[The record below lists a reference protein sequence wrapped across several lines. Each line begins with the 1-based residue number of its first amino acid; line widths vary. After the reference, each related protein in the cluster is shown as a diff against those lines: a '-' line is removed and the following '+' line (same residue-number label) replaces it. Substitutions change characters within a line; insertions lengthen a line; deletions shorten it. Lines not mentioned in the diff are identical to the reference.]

1 MVLSAITEASGA
13 SVLFTGDNFTRL
25 LGGLGTSITV
35 AGLALLV
42 GIPLG
47 IILGALRILRNPVLR
62 AVLRLYLEFFRIVP
76 TLVLLFLTYYILPR
90 ELGVQVDGVTVA
102 VVTFGLWVAAEISDI
117 VRGSLISVSDHQVDA
132 GKALGMNG
140 LQVLWYV
147 RIPQSINLM
156 VPATINLAARVIMTT
171 SLLLLISVIDVIT
184 VGQQIME
191 ANRMTHPDAAFWVYG
206 FIFLLYFIICW
217 PLAMIAKA
225 LEKRAKERNNGG
237 FRRSVRFPRLRTAA
251 VRPSSA
257 QILWR
262 SRSAQGCQFRRQ
274 ARPGAGAARSL
285 RFRQVHTDSLPER
298 FGDHSG
304 R

>member
-1 MVLSAITEASGA
+1 MVLSAITDVALSPAYPASTTLASGA

-25 LGGLGTSITV
+25 LSGLGTSVTV

-47 IILGALRILRNPVLR
+47 VVLGALRILKNPVLR

-76 TLVLLFLTYYILPR
+76 TLVLLFLSYYILPR

-102 VVTFGLWVAAEISDI
+102 VVAFGLWVSAEISDI
-117 VRGSLISVSDHQVDA
+117 VRGALISVSDHQVDA

-140 LQVLWYV
+140 LQLLWYV

-156 VPATINLAARVIMTT
+156 IPATINLAARVIMTT

-206 FIFLLYFIICW
+206 FIFFLYFIICW

-225 LEKRAKERNNGG
+225 LEKRAKERNNG
-237 FRRSVRFPRLRTAA
+237 
-251 VRPSSA
+251 
-257 QILWR
+257 
-262 SRSAQGCQFRRQ
+262 
-274 ARPGAGAARSL
+274 
-285 RFRQVHTDSLPER
+285 
-298 FGDHSG
+298 
-304 R
+304 

>member
-1 MVLSAITEASGA
+1 MVLSAITDVALSPAYPASTALASGA

-25 LGGLGTSITV
+25 LSGLGTSVTV

-47 IILGALRILRNPVLR
+47 VVLGALRILKNPVLR

-76 TLVLLFLTYYILPR
+76 TLVLLFLSYYILPR

-102 VVTFGLWVAAEISDI
+102 VVAFGLWVSAEISDI
-117 VRGSLISVSDHQVDA
+117 VRGALISVSDHQVDA

-140 LQVLWYV
+140 LQLLWYV

-156 VPATINLAARVIMTT
+156 IPATINLAARVIMTT

-191 ANRMTHPDAAFWVYG
+191 ANRMTHPDAAFCVYG
-206 FIFLLYFIICW
+206 FIFFLYFIICW

-225 LEKRAKERNNGG
+225 LEKRAKERNNG
-237 FRRSVRFPRLRTAA
+237 
-251 VRPSSA
+251 
-257 QILWR
+257 
-262 SRSAQGCQFRRQ
+262 
-274 ARPGAGAARSL
+274 
-285 RFRQVHTDSLPER
+285 
-298 FGDHSG
+298 
-304 R
+304 

>member
-1 MVLSAITEASGA
+1 MEPLAITDAAGAAYVTAASGA
-13 SVLFTGDNFTRL
+13 SVIFTGDNFPRL
-25 LGGLGTSITV
+25 LSGLGTSVTV
-35 AGLALLV
+35 AGLALVV

-47 IILGALRILRNPVLR
+47 IVLGALRILHNPVLR

-76 TLVLLFLTYYILPR
+76 TLVILFLSYYILPR
-90 ELGVQVDGVTVA
+90 EFGVQVDGVTVA
-102 VVTFGLWVAAEISDI
+102 VVAFGLWVAAEISDI
-117 VRGSLISVSDHQVDA
+117 VRGALISVSDHQVDA

-140 LQVLWYV
+140 LQILWYV

-206 FIFLLYFIICW
+206 FIFFLYFIICW

-225 LEKRAKERNNGG
+225 LEKRAKERNNG
-237 FRRSVRFPRLRTAA
+237 
-251 VRPSSA
+251 
-257 QILWR
+257 
-262 SRSAQGCQFRRQ
+262 
-274 ARPGAGAARSL
+274 
-285 RFRQVHTDSLPER
+285 
-298 FGDHSG
+298 
-304 R
+304 

>member
-1 MVLSAITEASGA
+1 M
-13 SVLFTGDNFTRL
+13 
-25 LGGLGTSITV
+25 
-35 AGLALLV
+35 
-42 GIPLG
+42 
-47 IILGALRILRNPVLR
+47 
-62 AVLRLYLEFFRIVP
+62 
-76 TLVLLFLTYYILPR
+76 
-90 ELGVQVDGVTVA
+90 TVA

-117 VRGSLISVSDHQVDA
+117 VPRGSLISVTIRCQVDA

-225 LEKRAKERNNGG
+225 LEKRAKERNNG
-237 FRRSVRFPRLRTAA
+237 
-251 VRPSSA
+251 
-257 QILWR
+257 
-262 SRSAQGCQFRRQ
+262 
-274 ARPGAGAARSL
+274 
-285 RFRQVHTDSLPER
+285 
-298 FGDHSG
+298 
-304 R
+304 

>member
-1 MVLSAITEASGA
+1 M
-13 SVLFTGDNFTRL
+13 
-25 LGGLGTSITV
+25 
-35 AGLALLV
+35 
-42 GIPLG
+42 
-47 IILGALRILRNPVLR
+47 
-62 AVLRLYLEFFRIVP
+62 LRLYLEFFRIVP

-102 VVTFGLWVAAEISDI
+102 VVTFSLWVAAEISDI

-225 LEKRAKERNNGG
+225 LEKRAKERNNG
-237 FRRSVRFPRLRTAA
+237 
-251 VRPSSA
+251 
-257 QILWR
+257 
-262 SRSAQGCQFRRQ
+262 
-274 ARPGAGAARSL
+274 
-285 RFRQVHTDSLPER
+285 
-298 FGDHSG
+298 
-304 R
+304 

>member
-1 MVLSAITEASGA
+1 MTDASGAAVTLASGA

-25 LGGLGTSITV
+25 LAGLGTSVTV
-35 AGLALLV
+35 AGLALVV

-47 IILGALRILRNPVLR
+47 IVLGALRILRNPVLR

-76 TLVLLFLTYYILPR
+76 TLVILFLAYYILPR

-102 VVTFGLWVAAEISDI
+102 VVAFGLWVAAEISDI
-117 VRGSLISVSDHQVDA
+117 VRGALISVSDHQVDA

-140 LQVLWYV
+140 LQILWYV

-206 FIFLLYFIICW
+206 FIFFLYFIICW

-225 LEKRAKERNNGG
+225 LEKRAKERNNG
-237 FRRSVRFPRLRTAA
+237 
-251 VRPSSA
+251 
-257 QILWR
+257 
-262 SRSAQGCQFRRQ
+262 
-274 ARPGAGAARSL
+274 
-285 RFRQVHTDSLPER
+285 
-298 FGDHSG
+298 
-304 R
+304 

>member
-1 MVLSAITEASGA
+1 MEPSVMTDPSGAAVTLASGA

-25 LGGLGTSITV
+25 LTGLGTSVTV
-35 AGLALLV
+35 AGLALVV

-47 IILGALRILRNPVLR
+47 IVLGALRILRNPVLR

-76 TLVLLFLTYYILPR
+76 TLVILFLAYYILPR

-102 VVTFGLWVAAEISDI
+102 VVAFGLWVAAEISDI
-117 VRGSLISVSDHQVDA
+117 VRGALISVSDHQVDA

-140 LQVLWYV
+140 LQILWYV

-206 FIFLLYFIICW
+206 FIFFLYFIICW

-225 LEKRAKERNNGG
+225 LEKRAKERNNG
-237 FRRSVRFPRLRTAA
+237 
-251 VRPSSA
+251 
-257 QILWR
+257 
-262 SRSAQGCQFRRQ
+262 
-274 ARPGAGAARSL
+274 
-285 RFRQVHTDSLPER
+285 
-298 FGDHSG
+298 
-304 R
+304 

>member
-1 MVLSAITEASGA
+1 V
-13 SVLFTGDNFTRL
+13 
-25 LGGLGTSITV
+25 TV
-35 AGLALLV
+35 AGLALVV

-47 IILGALRILRNPVLR
+47 IVLGALRILRNPVLR

-76 TLVLLFLTYYILPR
+76 TLVILFLSYYILPR

-102 VVTFGLWVAAEISDI
+102 VVAFGLWVAAEISDI
-117 VRGSLISVSDHQVDA
+117 VRGALISVSDHQVDA

-140 LQVLWYV
+140 LQILWYV

-156 VPATINLAARVIMTT
+156 VPAAINLAARVIMTT

-206 FIFLLYFIICW
+206 FIFFLYFIICW

-225 LEKRAKERNNGG
+225 LEKRAKERNNG
-237 FRRSVRFPRLRTAA
+237 
-251 VRPSSA
+251 
-257 QILWR
+257 
-262 SRSAQGCQFRRQ
+262 
-274 ARPGAGAARSL
+274 
-285 RFRQVHTDSLPER
+285 
-298 FGDHSG
+298 
-304 R
+304 

>member
-147 RIPQSINLM
+147 RIPHVHQPDGSGHHQSGGARHHDH
-156 VPATINLAARVIMTT
+156 VPAAAHQRDRRDHGGPADHGGQPYDPPGRRILGVRIHFPAVFHHLLAAGDDRQ
-171 SLLLLISVIDVIT
+171 
-184 VGQQIME
+184 GPGE
-191 ANRMTHPDAAFWVYG
+191 A
-206 FIFLLYFIICW
+206 
-217 PLAMIAKA
+217 
-225 LEKRAKERNNGG
+225 
-237 FRRSVRFPRLRTAA
+237 S
-251 VRPSSA
+251 
-257 QILWR
+257 
-262 SRSAQGCQFRRQ
+262 QG
-274 ARPGAGAARSL
+274 A
-285 RFRQVHTDSLPER
+285 
-298 FGDHSG
+298 
-304 R
+304 

>member
-1 MVLSAITEASGA
+1 MALSPAYPASTTLASGA

-25 LGGLGTSITV
+25 LSGLGTSVTV

-47 IILGALRILRNPVLR
+47 VVLGALRILKNPVLR
-62 AVLRLYLEFFRIVP
+62 AALRLYLEFFRIVP
-76 TLVLLFLTYYILPR
+76 TLVLLFLSYYILPR

-102 VVTFGLWVAAEISDI
+102 VVAFGLWVSAEISDI
-117 VRGSLISVSDHQVDA
+117 VRGALISVSDHQVDA

-140 LQVLWYV
+140 LQLLWYV

-156 VPATINLAARVIMTT
+156 IPATINLAARVIMTT

-206 FIFLLYFIICW
+206 FIFFLYFIICW

-225 LEKRAKERNNGG
+225 LEKRAKERNNG
-237 FRRSVRFPRLRTAA
+237 
-251 VRPSSA
+251 
-257 QILWR
+257 
-262 SRSAQGCQFRRQ
+262 
-274 ARPGAGAARSL
+274 
-285 RFRQVHTDSLPER
+285 
-298 FGDHSG
+298 
-304 R
+304 

>member
-1 MVLSAITEASGA
+1 MEPSVMTDASGAAVTLASGA

-25 LGGLGTSITV
+25 LAGLGTSVTV
-35 AGLALLV
+35 AGLALVV

-47 IILGALRILRNPVLR
+47 IVLGALRILRNPVLR

-76 TLVLLFLTYYILPR
+76 TLVILFLAYYILPR

-102 VVTFGLWVAAEISDI
+102 VVAFGLWVAAEISDI
-117 VRGSLISVSDHQVDA
+117 VRGALISVSDHQVDA

-140 LQVLWYV
+140 LQILWYV

-206 FIFLLYFIICW
+206 FIFFLYFIICW

-225 LEKRAKERNNGG
+225 LEKRAKERNNG
-237 FRRSVRFPRLRTAA
+237 
-251 VRPSSA
+251 
-257 QILWR
+257 
-262 SRSAQGCQFRRQ
+262 
-274 ARPGAGAARSL
+274 
-285 RFRQVHTDSLPER
+285 
-298 FGDHSG
+298 
-304 R
+304 

>member
-1 MVLSAITEASGA
+1 MVLSAITDVALSPAYPASTTLASGA

-25 LGGLGTSITV
+25 LSGLGTSVTV

-47 IILGALRILRNPVLR
+47 VVLGALRILKNPVLR

-76 TLVLLFLTYYILPR
+76 TLVLLFLSYYILPR

-102 VVTFGLWVAAEISDI
+102 VVAFGLWVSAEISDI
-117 VRGSLISVSDHQVDA
+117 VRGALISVSDHQVDA

-140 LQVLWYV
+140 VQLLWYV
-147 RIPQSINLM
+147 RIPHSINLM
-156 VPATINLAARVIMTT
+156 IPATINLAARVIMTT

-206 FIFLLYFIICW
+206 FIFFLYFIICW

-225 LEKRAKERNNGG
+225 LEKRAKERNNG
-237 FRRSVRFPRLRTAA
+237 
-251 VRPSSA
+251 
-257 QILWR
+257 
-262 SRSAQGCQFRRQ
+262 
-274 ARPGAGAARSL
+274 
-285 RFRQVHTDSLPER
+285 
-298 FGDHSG
+298 
-304 R
+304 

>member
-25 LGGLGTSITV
+25 LGG
-35 AGLALLV
+35 
-42 GIPLG
+42 
-47 IILGALRILRNPVLR
+47 LGALRILRNPVLR

-102 VVTFGLWVAAEISDI
+102 VVTFSLWVAAEISDI

-225 LEKRAKERNNGG
+225 LEKRAKERNNG
-237 FRRSVRFPRLRTAA
+237 
-251 VRPSSA
+251 
-257 QILWR
+257 
-262 SRSAQGCQFRRQ
+262 
-274 ARPGAGAARSL
+274 
-285 RFRQVHTDSLPER
+285 
-298 FGDHSG
+298 
-304 R
+304 